1 MTDAF
6 LTGVI
11 LGFFVTALTAGIVHL
26 CGGEDDEEILQVI
39 EAAYRMREDELAR
52 ETRRLERELDAVL
65 LENARLREGEE
76 DPE

>member
-1 MTDAF
+1 MIDAF

-11 LGFFVTALTAGIVHL
+11 LGFFVTALTAGIAHL
-26 CGGEDDEEILQVI
+26 CGGEDNDEILQAM
-39 EAAYRMREDELAR
+39 EDAYRRREAELTR
-52 ETRRLERELDAVL
+52 EIRRMNRMLDAVL